1 MKFRWTYNNKKNP
14 PHKIR
19 AVIKKAIINQ
29 INNRI
34 KKGNMLIKNKYKA
47 NRQNYKIIQFL
58 IN

>member
-1 MKFRWTYNNKKNP
+1 MKFKWTYNNKKYP

-19 AVIKKAIINQ
+19 AKIKKVIINQ
-29 INNRI
+29 INFRI
-34 KKGNMLIKNKYKA
+34 KKVNMLIKNKFKA